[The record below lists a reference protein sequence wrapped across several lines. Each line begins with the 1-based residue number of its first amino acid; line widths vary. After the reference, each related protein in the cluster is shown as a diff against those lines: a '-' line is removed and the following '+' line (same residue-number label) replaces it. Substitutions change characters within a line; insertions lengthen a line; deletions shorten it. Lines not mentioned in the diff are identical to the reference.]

1 MATKEA
7 SSSSSGLATPESDT
21 PHNNGSTNNVS
32 DILTPQ
38 ELSSDDSW
46 SIVTGSDS
54 QSVAYDDV
62 VSSDDGGREEQNKE
76 VRASV
81 STLKNELSGSHF
93 SVPRIELEKG
103 PEEVVED
110 QGTTDESLT
119 TFVDHVN
126 ASKRDKLKSWHCIAA
141 LGLALTMLVGG
152 TVFRTKDIDCSAVSE
167 NMRMTLQDCLVKG
180 LDTKMGC
187 LKQYFEERKP
197 YETRCSFQDQDLITF
212 DNRLKFGRELF
223 GEGALSDAYSG
234 LLWIKEQRRELG
246 DKGLEWSRRF
256 GSAMKEN
263 LSTSL
268 KILDRAKQLSIEKV
282 AGTNLVSHRL
292 AKKWGSSI
300 REGLEFADNLLLQAR
315 LWTGDTVLALAKDGK
330 HVIQRGDELLE
341 KFLIKVKDVSSKLPQ
356 RYLDIPKDLSWLLE
370 TKTFAEQKLFAIGQ
384 RSLKNST
391 RALKYIRQRLPLIR
405 RKWVSF
411 ACSLYRESRFH
422 LNNLGTHLHTQF
434 RLSAHGVR
442 ELNAILHDKFLQWYN
457 SFEIP
462 WF

>member
-1 MATKEA
+1 MAMKEA
-7 SSSSSGLATPESDT
+7 SSSSSGLATPESHT

-38 ELSSDDSW
+38 EFSSDDSW

-62 VSSDDGGREEQNKE
+62 VSSDDGGGEEPNKE

-103 PEEVVED
+103 SEEEVEAR
-110 QGTTDESLT
+110 GTTDESFT
-119 TFVDHVN
+119 TFADHTK
-126 ASKRDKLKSWHCIAA
+126 ALKRDKLKSWQCIAA

-187 LKQYFEERKP
+187 LKQYFEDRKP

-223 GEGALSDAYSG
+223 GEGTLADAYSG

-246 DKGLEWSRRF
+246 YKGLEWSRRF

-263 LSTSL
+263 LSTSM
-268 KILDRAKQLSIEKV
+268 KIFDRAKELSIEKV
-282 AGTNLVSHRL
+282 AGTNLVSHRM
-292 AKKWGSSI
+292 AKKWGSCI
-300 REGLEFADNLLLQAR
+300 REGFQFADDLFLQAR
-315 LWTGDTVLALAKDGK
+315 LWTGDAVLALAKDGK
-330 HVIQRGDELLE
+330 HAIQRGDKLLE
-341 KFLIKVKDVSSKLPQ
+341 EFLTKLKDVTSKLPQ
-356 RYLDIPKDLSWLLE
+356 SYSHIPKNLSWLLE
-370 TKTFAEQKLFAIGQ
+370 TKTFAEQKLLAIGR

-411 ACSLYRESRFH
+411 TCSLYRESRF
-422 LNNLGTHLHTQF
+422 LLRNLGTRLHTQF

-442 ELNAILHDKFLQWYN
+442 ELNSILHDKFLQWYD

>member
-7 SSSSSGLATPESDT
+7 SSSSSGLATPDSAT

-62 VSSDDGGREEQNKE
+62 VSSDDGEREEHNKE
-76 VRASV
+76 IRASV
-81 STLKNELSGSHF
+81 STLKNELNGSHF
-93 SVPRIELEKG
+93 SVPRIELDKG
-103 PEEVVED
+103 PEEVAED
-110 QGTTDESLT
+110 RGAPDESLT
-119 TFVDHVN
+119 TLIDHVK
-126 ASKRDKLKSWHCIAA
+126 SLKRDKLKSWHCIAA

-152 TVFRTKDIDCSAVSE
+152 TVFRTKDVDCSAVSE

-187 LKQYFEERKP
+187 LKQYFEERKA

-212 DNRLKFGRELF
+212 DSHLKFGREMF
-223 GEGALSDAYSG
+223 GEGALAEAYSG
-234 LLWIKEQRRELG
+234 LLWAKEQRRELG
-246 DKGLEWSRRF
+246 EKGLEWSRRF

-263 LSTSL
+263 FSTSL
-268 KILDRAKQLSIEKV
+268 KVLAQAKELSIEKL
-282 AGTNLVSHRL
+282 GDTGLVLRRL
-292 AKKWGSSI
+292 TKEWGYNM
-300 REGLEFADNLLLQAR
+300 RKGLQFADNFLFQAR
-315 LWTGDTVLALAKDGK
+315 LWAGGTALAFARDGK
-330 HVIQRGDELLE
+330 VAIERGDERLKELLT
-341 KFLIKVKDVSSKLPQ
+341 KVKTVSSMLSQ
-356 RYLDIPKDLSWLLE
+356 RYLDIPKGLSSLVEFKDIAQGKLLE
-370 TKTFAEQKLFAIGQ
+370 SGQ

-411 ACSLYRESRFH
+411 ACSLYRESCLSFS
-422 LNNLGTHLHTQF
+422 NVGSHLHTQF
-434 RLSAHGVR
+434 KLSAHGVR
-442 ELNAILHDKFLQWYN
+442 EFNTILHDKFLQWYN